1 MTSDTSI
8 KVWDPLVRVFH
19 WLLAA
24 GFFVAYFS
32 EDDFQQVHHI
42 AGYLITSLVIGR
54 ILWGFIGS
62 KHAQFKN
69 FVVDPTTVIA
79 YLKGM
84 IKGDHPRYLGHN
96 PAGALTIF
104 LLLGSILC
112 IAFTGMTILA
122 IEEQAGPLAGWIQTM
137 GWTDD
142 DVFEEL
148 HEFFANFTVFLV
160 IFHVSGVLLESMLHK
175 DNLVKSMFTG
185 LKQKNIK

>member
-69 FVVDPTTVIA
+69 F
-79 YLKGM
+79 Y
-84 IKGDHPRYLGHN
+84 
-96 PAGALTIF
+96 
-104 LLLGSILC
+104 S
-112 IAFTGMTILA
+112 
-122 IEEQAGPLAGWIQTM
+122 
-137 GWTDD
+137 
-142 DVFEEL
+142 
-148 HEFFANFTVFLV
+148 
-160 IFHVSGVLLESMLHK
+160 
-175 DNLVKSMFTG
+175 
-185 LKQKNIK
+185 